1 MAGVDLLSAVDA
13 GADGG
18 HGHDELRKMRAH
30 AAADRFGVHTVVDDP
45 SAAEIVLFVES
56 SAAAG
61 AYFERVR
68 RHPVYRARRDRCYLF
83 SSTDRIV
90 PVLPGVY
97 ASLERSWYWPGWTRS
112 GMYLGIHETD
122 ELRYRPDAATTY
134 LFSFVGSSA
143 THRVRRG
150 VVRLT
155 HPESR
160 IIDTAVERRLDD
172 DASRARY
179 GEILAGSAF
188 VLCPRG
194 GGPATFRLFE
204 TMMLGRA
211 PVVISDEWVPPA
223 GPRWDELAVRVR
235 ERDLAHVPAL
245 LEERRGEA
253 AAMGAA
259 ARAAWLEWF
268 APEAAFHRTVEW
280 CLELAPAAPAR
291 AGARRALPYVQMLRP
306 YHAARWSLRRLGHGG
321 RWRLP
326 RRAELGPAVDR
337 ALARARRR

>member
-1 MAGVDLLSAVDA
+1 MTNVHILSAADA
-13 GADGG
+13 ETDGG
-18 HGHDELRKMRAH
+18 HGHDELQKMRAH
-30 AAADRFGVHTVVDDP
+30 AASDRFGVHALVDDP
-45 SAAEIVLFVES
+45 AAAEIVLFVES

-68 RHPVYRARRDRCYLF
+68 RHPVFRARRESCYLF

-90 PVLPGVY
+90 PFLPGVY
-97 ASLERSWYWPGWTRS
+97 ASVERSWYWPRWTRS
-112 GMYLGIHETD
+112 GMYLGIHESD
-122 ELRYRPDAATTY
+122 HLRYRPDAAAAY

-143 THRVRRG
+143 THRVRRA

-160 IIDTAVERRLDD
+160 IIDTAVERPIGHA
-172 DASRARY
+172 ASRVRY
-179 GEILAGSAF
+179 GEILAASAF

-194 GGPATFRLFE
+194 GGPASFRLFE
-204 TMMLGRA
+204 TMMLGRS
-211 PVVISDEWVPPA
+211 PVVISDEWMPPV
-223 GPRWDELAVRVR
+223 GPKWDEVAVRVR
-235 ERDLAHVPAL
+235 ERDVERVPAL
-245 LEERRGEA
+245 LEARREEA

-280 CLELAPAAPAR
+280 CLELASTAPGR

-306 YHAARWSLRRLGHGG
+306 YHAARWTLRRAGHGE
-321 RWRLP
+321 RWRVP
-326 RRAELGPAVDR
+326 RPAELGAAVER
-337 ALARARRR
+337 ARARRSRR